1 MERSLPLQIGWKE
14 KTSKIDS
21 FFERYDTKAYK
32 FDIDSAGNVF
42 IIEMEGGVHASVAVI
57 LYKFFDAPNG
67 SANILNPLIT
77 LKHNTGKRFVYV
89 IICLVIIAPPITFGG
104 AISP

>member
-21 FFERYDTKAYK
+21 FFERHDAKAYK

-57 LYKFFDAPNG
+57 LYRFFDASNG
-67 SANILNPLIT
+67 SVNIRKPPIT
-77 LKHNTGKRFVYV
+77 IKHNTGKRFLQVYV
-89 IICLVIIAPPITFGG
+89 IICLVIAL
-104 AISP
+104 